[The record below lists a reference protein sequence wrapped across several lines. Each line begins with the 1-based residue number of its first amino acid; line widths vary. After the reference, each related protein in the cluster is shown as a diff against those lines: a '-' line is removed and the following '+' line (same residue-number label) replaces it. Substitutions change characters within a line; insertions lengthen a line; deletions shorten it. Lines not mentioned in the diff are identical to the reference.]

1 MTTKSCESN
10 FAIPAFNVVANSAET
25 LSVFAPS
32 AYVRSMPS
40 PACNSE
46 ETLSSTLSLVKYRL
60 VAPSPKLSVDANAN
74 DASNAESARPVV

>member
-1 MTTKSCESN
+1 
-10 FAIPAFNVVANSAET
+10 
-25 LSVFAPS
+25 
-32 AYVRSMPS
+32 MPS

-60 VAPSPKLSVDANAN
+60 VVPSPKLSVDANAN